1 MIERFKIRKTIL
13 SDSLE
18 INGLGQFQGQEV
30 EIIITP
36 ITDSLFTSLPSP
48 PTNFMRFAG
57 IAADETELLEDL
69 EKDISANRDLDLQ
82 NLDDL

>member
-1 MIERFKIRKTIL
+1 MTNQVKIHKIIL

-18 INGLGQFQGQEV
+18 ISGLGQFQGQEV

-36 ITDSLFTSLPSP
+36 ITQSSYTPLPSP
-48 PTNFMRFAG
+48 SINFMRFAG
-57 IAADETELLEDL
+57 IAADETALLEDL

-82 NLDDL
+82 KLDDL